1 MVIAAFANLRYCH
14 QDSATD
20 HTHPGSKPSK
30 KGKVNMG
37 DKSPK
42 SVHKQVA
49 QKQVK
54 ANAVAEK
61 KKQAATAKQVAGK
74 K

>member
-1 MVIAAFANLRYCH
+1 MFAVFANVGYCH
-14 QDSATD
+14 QDPATD
-20 HTHPGSKPSK
+20 YTPPGNKPSK

>member
-1 MVIAAFANLRYCH
+1 MFATFANVGYVH
-14 QDSATD
+14 QDPATD
-20 HTHPGSKPSK
+20 YTHPGSKPSK

-42 SVHKQVA
+42 SVHKQA
-49 QKQVK
+49 SQKQVK
-54 ANAVAEK
+54 ASAETQ
-61 KKQAATAKQVAGK
+61 KKQAATAAKRVAGK

>member
-1 MVIAAFANLRYCH
+1 VFAALANVGYGH
-14 QDSATD
+14 QYLATD
-20 HTHPGSKPSK
+20 YTQPGRKPSK
-30 KGKVNMG
+30 KGKVIMG

-42 SVHKQVA
+42 SVQKQAA

-54 ANAVAEK
+54 ANAAAQ
-61 KKQAATAKQVAGK
+61 KKQQAAAARQVAGK

>member
-1 MVIAAFANLRYCH
+1 MFAAPANVGYGH
-14 QDSATD
+14 QYPATD
-20 HTHPGSKPSK
+20 YTPPGSEPSK
-30 KGKVNMG
+30 KGKANMG

-42 SVHKQVA
+42 SVHKQAA

-54 ANAVAEK
+54 ANAAAEK
-61 KKQAATAKQVAGK
+61 KKQAAAAKQVAGK

>member
-1 MVIAAFANLRYCH
+1 MFAAFANVGYSH
-14 QDSATD
+14 QYSATD
-20 HTHPGSKPSK
+20 YTQPGSKPSK

-54 ANAVAEK
+54 ANAAAEK

>member
-1 MVIAAFANLRYCH
+1 MFAALANVGYCH
-14 QDSATD
+14 QDSAIDYTQ
-20 HTHPGSKPSK
+20 PGNEPSK

-54 ANAVAEK
+54 ANAAAQ
-61 KKQAATAKQVAGK
+61 KKQQATSAKQVAGK